1 MNEHRNDIKIQKDMN
16 KTDVNKKIVKVLKK
30 MGYVPK
36 IDEDNDVGFRYQLK
50 WVYVLMSS
58 DDEEEHPLIC
68 VSLTRIYEFDNDSKE
83 EKTGALIISNDM
95 TQEKALTKVTV
106 DLKRGFVNAHAM
118 MMYTSE
124 KAMELH
130 LEKILSRDEFGNVSS
145 EFRRRITYLTE

>member
-1 MNEHRNDIKIQKDMN
+1 MN
-16 KTDVNKKIVKVLKK
+16 KTEVNKKIVKVLKK

-50 WVYVLMSS
+50 WVYVLVTS
-58 DDEEEHPLIC
+58 DDEKEEHPLLC
-68 VSLTRIYEFDNDSKE
+68 VSLTRIYEFDNNSKE
-83 EKTGALIISNDM
+83 EKAGALIISNDI

-118 MMYTSE
+118 VMYTNE

-130 LEKILSRDEFGNVSS
+130 FEKTLSCDEFGNVSS
-145 EFRRRITYLTE
+145 EFRRRMTYLPE